1 MGFSYRVEQFST
13 GVWFWGLDEGVSGV
27 LHERFGI
34 WRSGLR
40 FSGFPVSELA
50 MYPMMAIRV
59 TIYDT
64 APAKIPQQL
73 VLASAAADDDGEDD
87 YGSSTT
93 SRCW

>member
-1 MGFSYRVEQFST
+1 
-13 GVWFWGLDEGVSGV
+13 
-27 LHERFGI
+27 
-34 WRSGLR
+34 
-40 FSGFPVSELA
+40 

-87 YGSSTT
+87 YGPHHEQVLVMLV
-93 SRCW
+93 